1 MEKRWNAALRHVEQL
16 EKALRESEA
25 ALESTAV
32 PDRAALLSLAHDLES
47 VWHSPTTD
55 LRLKQRI
62 VRILIEEIIVDID
75 QEANEVLLLIHWSG
89 DCHSEIRVKK
99 PRSGEHAHRTAVEA
113 VEVVRQMAA
122 YYPDE
127 IIAATLNRLGLE
139 TGYGKSW
146 KRHRVCSLRSYHGIP
161 AYDPSKQVPHMLTAE
176 QAAEHLGISQ
186 RTVGNYSAQKCST
199 VLRS

>member
-1 MEKRWNAALRHVEQL
+1 MRQLILITGSSPMSWRNGGMQLFATLSNLRKRCARV
-16 EKALRESEA
+16 KA

-32 PDRAALLSLAHDLES
+32 PDRAAFLSLAHDLES

-55 LRLKQRI
+55 LRLKQPI

-89 DCHSEIRVKK
+89 DCDSEIRVKK
-99 PRSGEHAHRTAVEA
+99 PRSGEHGHRTAVEA

-139 TGYGKSW
+139 
-146 KRHRVCSLRSYHGIP
+146 
-161 AYDPSKQVPHMLTAE
+161 
-176 QAAEHLGISQ
+176 
-186 RTVGNYSAQKCST
+186 
-199 VLRS
+199 